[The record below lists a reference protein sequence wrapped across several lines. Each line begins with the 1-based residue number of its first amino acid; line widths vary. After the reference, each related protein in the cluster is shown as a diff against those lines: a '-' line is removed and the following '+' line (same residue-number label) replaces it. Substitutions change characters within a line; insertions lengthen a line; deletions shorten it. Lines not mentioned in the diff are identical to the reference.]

1 MPRDKQVLLGFSTA
15 VTDSVESSR
24 IGLFSAIIVG
34 MSVSE
39 PKIAELDGID
49 RALIRALSANARVS
63 GSALASVIGVAE
75 STVSVRLRR
84 LHERGLLRG
93 YRIDV
98 DLAPLGASLQALVA
112 VRLVKHSRDQVNAFR
127 EAAPHW
133 PGVLA
138 LFHTGGADD
147 YLLHIVARSSGELR
161 DFVLDY
167 LTGHPAV
174 AHTETTLIFE
184 HALGDGWQQ
193 LLEASRA

>member
-1 MPRDKQVLLGFSTA
+1 MGA
-15 VTDSVESSR
+15 MDSVESKN
-24 IGLFSAIIVG
+24 VD
-34 MSVSE
+34 
-39 PKIAELDGID
+39 LDRTD
-49 RALIRALSANARVS
+49 RALIRALSQNARAS
-63 GSALASVIGVAE
+63 GSVLAAAIGVAE
-75 STVSVRLRR
+75 STVSMRLRR
-84 LHERGLLRG
+84 LHERGLVRG
-93 YRIDV
+93 YRVDV

-133 PGVLA
+133 PGVLS

-184 HALGDGWQQ
+184 HAIGDGWQQ
-193 LLEASRA
+193 LLE